1 MLVGIIL
8 LLTFIATMQ
17 VMILF
22 KLDTLLNCF
31 IDVNMD
37 VLMRVEE
44 DERK

>member
-37 VLMRVEE
+37 VLMRGEE